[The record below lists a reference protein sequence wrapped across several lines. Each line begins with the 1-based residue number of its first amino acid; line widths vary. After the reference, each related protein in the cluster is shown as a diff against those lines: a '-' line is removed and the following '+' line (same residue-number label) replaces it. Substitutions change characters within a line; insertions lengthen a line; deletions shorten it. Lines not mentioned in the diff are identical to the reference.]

1 MSAGSTTQFLFRP
14 DGRYSIQ
21 GASYMAFSDL
31 FMRRPKA
38 SVAVPPSGLDVEKA
52 AYIAGLVANL
62 INRAAAARGFRGA
75 VPAHPQMTSTS
86 ADVKRDEGA
95 RKDYGLTVTAT
106 TTRATITVSAADAQ
120 RLGFMAFAPVHKQI
134 HGFDPD
140 WRFDD
145 EMAAMTSCCTLLGL
159 PFRVACLDN
168 KDGSASISLTIS
180 AQ

>member
-1 MSAGSTTQFLFRP
+1 
-14 DGRYSIQ
+14 
-21 GASYMAFSDL
+21 MAFSDL

-86 ADVKRDEGA
+86 ADVKCDEGA
-95 RKDYGLTVTAT
+95 RAEYGLSVMAT
-106 TTRATITVSAADAQ
+106 TTRATITVDGADAQ

-145 EMAAMTSCCTLLGL
+145 DKSAMSTACTLLGL
-159 PFRVACLDN
+159 PFRAACLDN
-168 KDGSASISLTIS
+168 ADGSATISLTIA

>member
-1 MSAGSTTQFLFRP
+1 MT
-14 DGRYSIQ
+14 
-21 GASYMAFSDL
+21 FSDL
-31 FMRRPKA
+31 FVRKSKA
-38 SVAVPPSGLDVEKA
+38 AAAVPAVALDVEMA

-75 VPAHPQMTSTS
+75 VSAHPQLTSTF
-86 ADVKRDEGA
+86 ADIKRDEGA
-95 RKDYGLTVTAT
+95 RADYNLTVSAT
-106 TTRATITVSAADAQ
+106 TTRATITIAGADAQ

>member
-1 MSAGSTTQFLFRP
+1 MT
-14 DGRYSIQ
+14 
-21 GASYMAFSDL
+21 FSDL
-31 FMRRPKA
+31 FMSKSRA
-38 SVAVPPSGLDVEKA
+38 SVAMPSTGLDVEKA

-86 ADVKRDEGA
+86 ADVKCDEGA
-95 RKDYGLTVTAT
+95 RADYGLTVMAT
-106 TTRATITVSAADAQ
+106 TTRATITVSGADAQ

-145 EMAAMTSCCTLLGL
+145 DKAAMTTACTLLGL

-168 KDGSASISLTIS
+168 EDGSATISLTIA